1 MTLPLAPRLHTVA
14 GRDHVWKRKTL
25 VSPWAKA
32 PETPFPKR
40 EVQGGGG
47 QDAWRIVVG
56 KSSLVNWLSEATEN
70 WKPVLSKS

>member
-14 GRDHVWKRKTL
+14 GRENVWKRKTL

-40 EVQGGGG
+40 ELQGGGG
-47 QDAWRIVVG
+47 QDAVEGCSGEVI
-56 KSSLVNWLSEATEN
+56 T
-70 WKPVLSKS
+70 SKLAQ